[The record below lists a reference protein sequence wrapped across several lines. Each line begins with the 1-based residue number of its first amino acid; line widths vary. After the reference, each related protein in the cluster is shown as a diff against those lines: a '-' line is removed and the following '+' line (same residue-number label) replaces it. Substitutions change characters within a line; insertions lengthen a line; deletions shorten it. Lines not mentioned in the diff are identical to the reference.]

1 MSRILLI
8 IVMTLTL
15 SACTEKGKIADQ
27 MVDIPNARWSYEQ
40 IPQFPF
46 NIDNAGL
53 TYSFYLKLRIQ
64 KTYPFENLY
73 LLAHIRQPSGKISTS
88 RLNFTLTDEMGIPL
102 GKSSGNSIDYEI
114 PMIVNKKMEGVGQYT
129 IALEQNLRD
138 SVVNGIESIGVKIKE
153 GIPVF

>member
-1 MSRILLI
+1 MF
-8 IVMTLTL
+8 TAFA
-15 SACTEKGKIADQ
+15 ACTEKGKIMDQ
-27 MVDIPNARWSYEQ
+27 MVEIPNSKWSYEQ

-46 NIDNAGL
+46 SIDNASM

-73 LLAHIRQPSGKISTS
+73 LLSHIRQPSGKISTV
-88 RLNFTLTDEMGIPL
+88 RLNFTLTDDMGRPL

-114 PMIVNKKMEGVGQYT
+114 PMIVNRKMEGVGQYSV
-129 IALEQNLRD
+129 ALEQNLRD
-138 SVVNGIESIGVKIKE
+138 SVVIGIESIGVKIKE